1 MKRVISVILVAA
13 TISGAAAPAFAGD
26 KHGSKGGGSHMSSHG
41 GKGGFGRFGGKGLAA
56 GAIGAAFGAILID
69 ALANQ

>member
-1 MKRVISVILVAA
+1 MKRFISVILIAA
-13 TISGAAAPAFAGD
+13 TVSSATAPAFAGD
-26 KHGSKGGGSHMSSHG
+26 KHGSKGGSHMSSHG

-56 GAIGAAFGAILID
+56 GVIGAAFGAILID